1 MYKVKTTVLFE
12 KQFKKLDKSVQRI
25 IAAWIKKHLS
35 NCEDPCSFGKGLTAN
50 LSGYWRYRIGDY
62 RLIVEIVD
70 SELLIIAVNIGH
82 RSDIYE

>member
-1 MYKVKTTVLFE
+1 MYKVKTTVSFE

-35 NCEDPCSFGKGLTAN
+35 NCEDPRSFGKALTAN

-70 SELLIIAVNIGH
+70 SELVIVAVNIGH